1 MKPWIANRVISWNI
15 AKVISMETTQNKI
28 LEWIDDP
35 KALESYFRK
44 DEPHFRKSFKEAFEA
59 QPDALILM
67 IWNERLSDNEI
78 NKINIFDRSFI
89 IMAVLGILS
98 ALTMR
103 LMVYLVDDFTIAPIN
118 VLFAILPFMSLYLIL
133 TQSIS
138 KRLKMI
144 ILGSLITLMIYFN
157 LLPNKISDVTILT
170 YLHLPVVLWL
180 LWGMSHMGDRF
191 KELSSRLN
199 FLKFNGEFLVL
210 YILFAL
216 AGMALAGITMM
227 LFGLLGMDISEL
239 YFENIVVMGVAGL
252 ALVASHVVQRYGKLT
267 QSIAPLLA
275 KVFSPLVLLTLII
288 YLIAMLVLGKNPF
301 VDRDFL
307 ISFNV
312 ILVLVLAITIY
323 LITERSSKQEPQFMD
338 ALNFSLIVCALII
351 NIVAL
356 VAMAFRLTSFGITP
370 NRLTSLVINILV
382 MMHLSKIGYT
392 SLRFL
397 RRKGSVLSIQT
408 AVTSWFHV
416 YGIWAMIV
424 ILVFPFIF

>member
-1 MKPWIANRVISWNI
+1 MDIS
-15 AKVISMETTQNKI
+15 QNKI

-44 DEPHFRKSFKEAFEA
+44 DEQDFRLSFKEAFEA
-59 QPDALILM
+59 QPDALILKV
-67 IWNERLSDNEI
+67 WKERLSENEV
-78 NKINIFDRSFI
+78 NKINIFDHSFV
-89 IMAVLGILS
+89 IMAVLGIVS

-103 LMVYLVDDFTIAPIN
+103 LMVFLVDDFTIAPIN

-133 TQSIS
+133 TQTIS
-138 KRLKMI
+138 RRLKMI
-144 ILGSLITLMIYFN
+144 ILGSLLILFVYFN
-157 LLPNKISDVTILT
+157 LIPNDSSDVTILA

-180 LWGMSHMGDRF
+180 LWGMSHTGDHY
-191 KELSSRLN
+191 KDLSSRLN

-252 ALVASHVVQRYGKLT
+252 AIVASYVVQRYGKLT

-323 LITERSSKQEPQFMD
+323 LITERSSKQEPQFID
-338 ALNFSLIVCALII
+338 VLNFGLIVCALII

-356 VAMAFRLTSFGITP
+356 VAMTFRLTSFGITP
-370 NRLTSLVINILV
+370 NRLTSLILNV
-382 MMHLSKIGYT
+382 LIMIHLIRIGYV

-397 RRKGSVLSIQT
+397 QKKGTLISIQS
-408 AVTSWFHV
+408 AVTIWFPV
-416 YGIWAMIV
+416 YGLWALIV
-424 ILVFPFIF
+424 IVVFPLIF

>member
-1 MKPWIANRVISWNI
+1 
-15 AKVISMETTQNKI
+15 
-28 LEWIDDP
+28 
-35 KALESYFRK
+35 
-44 DEPHFRKSFKEAFEA
+44 
-59 QPDALILM
+59 
-67 IWNERLSDNEI
+67 
-78 NKINIFDRSFI
+78 
-89 IMAVLGILS
+89 
-98 ALTMR
+98 
-103 LMVYLVDDFTIAPIN
+103 
-118 VLFAILPFMSLYLIL
+118 MSLYLIL

-180 LWGMSHMGDRF
+180 LWGMSHTGDHY
-191 KELSSRLN
+191 KDLSSRLN

-252 ALVASHVVQRYGKLT
+252 AIVASYVVQRYGKLT

-323 LITERSSKQEPQFMD
+323 LITERSSKQEPQFID
-338 ALNFSLIVCALII
+338 VLNFGLIVCALII

-356 VAMAFRLTSFGITP
+356 VAMTFRLTSFGITP
-370 NRLTSLVINILV
+370 NRLTSLILNV
-382 MMHLSKIGYT
+382 LIMIHLIRIGYE

-397 RRKGSVLSIQT
+397 QKKGTLISIQS
-408 AVTSWFHV
+408 AVTIWFPV
-416 YGIWAMIV
+416 YGLWALIV
-424 ILVFPFIF
+424 IVVFPLIF

>member
-1 MKPWIANRVISWNI
+1 MDIS
-15 AKVISMETTQNKI
+15 QNKI

-44 DEPHFRKSFKEAFEA
+44 DEQDFRLSFKEAFEA
-59 QPDALILM
+59 QPDALILKV
-67 IWNERLSDNEI
+67 WKERLSENEV
-78 NKINIFDRSFI
+78 NKINIFDHSFV
-89 IMAVLGILS
+89 IMAVLGIVS

-103 LMVYLVDDFTIAPIN
+103 LMVFLVDDFTIAPIN

-133 TQSIS
+133 TQTIS
-138 KRLKMI
+138 RRLKMI
-144 ILGSLITLMIYFN
+144 ILGSLLILFVYFN
-157 LLPNKISDVTILT
+157 LIPNDSSDVTILA

-180 LWGMSHMGDRF
+180 LWGMSHTGDHY
-191 KELSSRLN
+191 KDLSSRLN

-239 YFENIVVMGVAGL
+239 YFENIVVMGVASL
-252 ALVASHVVQRYGKLT
+252 AIVASYVVQRYGKLT

-323 LITERSSKQEPQFMD
+323 LITERSSKQEPQFID
-338 ALNFSLIVCALII
+338 VLNFGLIVCALII

-356 VAMAFRLTSFGITP
+356 VAMTFRLTSFGITP
-370 NRLTSLVINILV
+370 NRLTSLILNV
-382 MMHLSKIGYT
+382 LIMIHLIRIGYV

-397 RRKGSVLSIQT
+397 QKKGTLISIQS
-408 AVTSWFHV
+408 AVTIWFPV
-416 YGIWAMIV
+416 YGLWALIV
-424 ILVFPFIF
+424 IVVFPLIF